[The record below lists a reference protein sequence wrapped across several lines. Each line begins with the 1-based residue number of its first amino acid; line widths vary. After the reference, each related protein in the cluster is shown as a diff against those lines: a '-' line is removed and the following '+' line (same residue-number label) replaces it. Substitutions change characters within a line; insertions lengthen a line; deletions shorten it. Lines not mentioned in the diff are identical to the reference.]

1 MMKKPLLALFL
12 AASALSAAPPAVAQP
27 MDAQQSFEGRQ
38 HDLVTLAGHL
48 GTLHRLQQVCG
59 GGYDTNR
66 YRNRIQQVIRAE
78 EPMGAT
84 RLDMIAAFN
93 SAYRNSSRQF
103 LACDAITQDLQV
115 EEARKALRIVD
126 RLYAPFR

>member
-1 MMKKPLLALFL
+1 MIKPLAALFL
-12 AASALSAAPPAVAQP
+12 AVTVFMAAPVAAQP
-27 MDAQQSFEGRQ
+27 VDAKESFDRRQ
-38 HDLVTLAGHL
+38 EDLVALAGHL

-59 GGYDTNR
+59 GGYESNL

-103 LACDAITQDLQV
+103 LACDAIAEDLQV